1 MNCRFDHACS
11 LAFSYDEGV
20 DFDVITVLG
29 AGTLGAEEALPFS
42 IARSSV
48 RNFK

>member
-1 MNCRFDHACS
+1 MHLPFPDQT
-11 LAFSYDEGV
+11 
-20 DFDVITVLG
+20 FDVITVLG